1 MCLPLLG
8 SVLAVDGDYAEVTLD
23 DGEAVRVNRVI
34 HPDASPGQHVLI
46 DRGLIVEV
54 LRPEQLPELRELYA
68 VLAASWDKEMMT
80 GD

>member
-1 MCLPLLG
+1 MCLPLVG
-8 SVLAVDGDYAEVTLD
+8 QVLTVDGDYADVTLD

-54 LRPEQLPELRELYA
+54 LAPEQLPELRELYA
-68 VLAASWDKEMMT
+68 VLAASWDEEVPY
-80 GD
+80 G